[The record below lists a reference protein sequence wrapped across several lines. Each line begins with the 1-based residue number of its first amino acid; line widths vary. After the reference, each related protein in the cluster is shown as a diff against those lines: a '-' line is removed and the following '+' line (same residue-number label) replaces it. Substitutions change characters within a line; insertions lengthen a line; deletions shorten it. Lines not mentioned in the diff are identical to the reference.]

1 MLKGKK
7 IVLAVTGSISAY
19 KSLFLLRLLVK
30 EGADVKVI
38 MSKSAHDFIQPLSF
52 STLSKHPVCSDF
64 TESELNGVWNNHVEM
79 ALWADLILVAPCTA
93 NTLAKYAAGMCDS
106 YLLAV
111 LMSAQCPLFFAPAMD
126 HDMMEHAGT
135 QENLKRIV
143 AMGCTVLA
151 PGYGE
156 LASGLIGKGRL
167 SEPEEILGAV
177 VSHFNPNQRL
187 KGLRA
192 LVNAGPTYE
201 AIDPVRFIGNR
212 SSGKMGIAIAQALR
226 TQGAEVT
233 LVLGPVHESVP
244 DGIKIIRVESAKEM
258 FEACTVG
265 FRNADIAVLT
275 AAVADY
281 RPANVSTEK
290 IKKKDSPLE
299 LRLEETE
306 DIAAALGKNKKS
318 NQKLICFALETENE
332 EAHALSKLQRK
343 NADMLVLNSLRTEGV
358 HFGSDNNAVTLFHSN
373 GSKKEIS
380 LKSKS
385 EIAQII
391 SNEIA
396 DLFQ

>member
-93 NTLAKYAAGMCDS
+93 NTLAKFAAGMCDS
-106 YLLAV
+106 YLIAV

-135 QENLKRIV
+135 QDNLKRI
-143 AMGCTVLA
+143 AEMGCTVLA

-167 SEPEEILGAV
+167 SEPEEILSAV
-177 VSHFNPNQRL
+177 VSYFNPNQRL

-192 LVNAGPTYE
+192 MVNAGPTYE

-226 TQGAEVT
+226 TQGADVT

-244 DGIKIIRVESAKEM
+244 DGIKTIRVESAKEM
-258 FEACTVG
+258 FEACTDG
-265 FRNADIAVLT
+265 FQNADIAVLA

-306 DIAAALGKNKKS
+306 DIAAALGKSKKA

-358 HFGSDNNAVTLFHSN
+358 HFGSDNNAVTLFHSD

>member
-1 MLKGKK
+1 MLKGTKK
-7 IVLAVTGSISAY
+7 VLAVTGSISAY

-30 EGADVKVI
+30 EGAEVKVV
-38 MSKSAHDFIQPLSF
+38 MSKSAHEFIQPLSF

-64 TESELNGVWNNHVEM
+64 TESNLNGVWNNHVEM
-79 ALWADLILVAPCTA
+79 ALWADLIVVAPCTA

-126 HDMMEHAGT
+126 HDMMEHTGT
-135 QENLKRIV
+135 QDNLKRIEE
-143 AMGCTVLA
+143 MGCTVLA

-177 VSHFNPNQRL
+177 ISHFNPNQTL
-187 KGLRA
+187 KGKRA

-226 TQGAEVT
+226 TLGADVT
-233 LVLGPVHESVP
+233 LVLGPVHENIP
-244 DGIKIIRVESAKEM
+244 DGIKIIRIESAREM
-258 FEACTVG
+258 FEACTRE
-265 FRNADIAVLT
+265 FQHSDFAVLA

-281 RPANVSTEK
+281 RPVNVSNEK

-306 DIAAALGKNKKS
+306 DVAASLGKVKS
-318 NQKLICFALETENE
+318 EKQKLICFALETENE
-332 EAHALSKLQRK
+332 EAHAIAKMNRK
-343 NADMLVLNSLRTEGV
+343 NADLLILNSLRTEGV
-358 HFGSDNNAVTLFHSN
+358 YFGSENNAITLFHSN

-380 LKSKS
+380 LKSKT

>member
-1 MLKGKK
+1 MLKRKK

-30 EGADVKVI
+30 EGADVKVV

-79 ALWADLILVAPCTA
+79 ALWADLILIAPCTA

-135 QENLKRIV
+135 QDNLKRI
-143 AMGCTVLA
+143 ASMGCTVLA

-167 SEPEEILGAV
+167 SEPEEILSAV
-177 VSHFNPNQRL
+177 ISYFNPNQRL

-192 LVNAGPTYE
+192 MVNAGPTYE

-226 TQGAEVT
+226 TQGADVT

-258 FEACTVG
+258 FEACTDG
-265 FRNADIAVLT
+265 FQNADIAVLA

-306 DIAAALGKNKKS
+306 DIAAALGKNKES

-396 DLFQ
+396 DLLQ

>member
-30 EGADVKVI
+30 EGANVKVI

-135 QENLKRIV
+135 QENLKRI
-143 AMGCTVLA
+143 AEMGCTVLA

-167 SEPEEILGAV
+167 SEPEEILSV
-177 VSHFNPNQRL
+177 VISHFNPNQRL

-244 DGIKIIRVESAKEM
+244 DGIKIIRVESAREM
-258 FEACTVG
+258 FEACTNG
-265 FRNADIAVLT
+265 FQNADIAVLA

-306 DIAAALGKNKKS
+306 DIAAALGKSKKS

>member
-1 MLKGKK
+1 MLKEKK

-19 KSLFLLRLLVK
+19 KALFLVRLLVK
-30 EGADVKVI
+30 EGAEVKVI
-38 MSKSAHDFIQPLSF
+38 MSKSAHEFIQPLSF
-52 STLSKHPVCSDF
+52 STLSKHSVCSDF
-64 TESELNGVWNNHVEM
+64 TESNLDGVWNNHVEM

-93 NTLAKYAAGMCDS
+93 NTLAKNAAGLCDS

-111 LMSAQCPLFFAPAMD
+111 LMSAKCPLFFAPAMD

-135 QENLKRIV
+135 QENLKRIA

-156 LASGLIGKGRL
+156 LASGLIGNGRL
-167 SEPEEILGAV
+167 SEPEEILSAV
-177 VSHFNPNQRL
+177 VSYFNPNQRL

-192 LVNAGPTYE
+192 MVNAGPTYE

-226 TQGAEVT
+226 TQGADVT

-258 FEACTVG
+258 FEACTDG
-265 FRNADIAVLT
+265 FQNADIAVLA

-306 DIAAALGKNKKS
+306 DIAAALGKSKTM

-391 SNEIA
+391 SHEIA

>member
-30 EGADVKVI
+30 EGAEVKVI

-135 QENLKRIV
+135 QDNLKRI
-143 AMGCTVLA
+143 ASMGCTVLA

-167 SEPEEILGAV
+167 SEPEEILSMV

-187 KGLRA
+187 KGIRA
-192 LVNAGPTYE
+192 MVNAGPTYE

-233 LVLGPVHESVP
+233 LVLGPVHDSIP

-258 FEACTVG
+258 FEACTAC
-265 FRNADIAVLT
+265 FQNADIAVLA

-306 DIAAALGKNKKS
+306 DIAAALGKSKKS

>member
-1 MLKGKK
+1 VLKGKK
-7 IVLAVTGSISAY
+7 IVLAVTGSISVY

-135 QENLKRIV
+135 QDNLKRI
-143 AMGCTVLA
+143 AFMGCTVLA

-167 SEPEEILGAV
+167 SEPEEILSAV
-177 VSHFNPNQRL
+177 VSYFNPNQRL

-192 LVNAGPTYE
+192 MVNAGPTYE

-226 TQGAEVT
+226 TQGADVT

-258 FEACTVG
+258 FEACTDG
-265 FRNADIAVLT
+265 FQNADIAVLA

-306 DIAAALGKNKKS
+306 DIAAALGKSKKA

-332 EAHALSKLQRK
+332 EAHAISKLQRK

-358 HFGSDNNAVTLFHSN
+358 HFGSDNNAVTLFHSD

>member
-30 EGADVKVI
+30 EGAEVKVV
-38 MSKSAHDFIQPLSF
+38 MSKSAHEFIQPLSF

-64 TESELNGVWNNHVEM
+64 TESNLNGVWNNHVEM
-79 ALWADLILVAPCTA
+79 ALWADLIVVAPCTA

-126 HDMMEHAGT
+126 HDMMEHTGT
-135 QENLKRIV
+135 QDNLKRIEE
-143 AMGCTVLA
+143 MDCTVLA

-177 VSHFNPNQRL
+177 ISHFNPNQTL
-187 KGLRA
+187 KGKRA

-226 TQGAEVT
+226 TLGADVT
-233 LVLGPVHESVP
+233 LVLGPVHENIP
-244 DGIKIIRVESAKEM
+244 DGIKIIRIESAREM
-258 FEACTVG
+258 FEACTRE
-265 FRNADIAVLT
+265 FQHSDFAVLA

-281 RPANVSTEK
+281 RPVKVSNEK

-306 DIAAALGKNKKS
+306 DVAASLGKVKS
-318 NQKLICFALETENE
+318 EKQKLICFALETENE
-332 EAHALSKLQRK
+332 EAHAIAKMNRK
-343 NADMLVLNSLRTEGV
+343 NADLLILNSLRTEGV
-358 HFGSDNNAVTLFHSN
+358 YFGSDNNAITLFHSN

-380 LKSKS
+380 LKSKT

>member
-30 EGADVKVI
+30 EGAEVKVI
-38 MSKSAHDFIQPLSF
+38 MSKSAHEFIQPLSF

-64 TESELNGVWNNHVEM
+64 TESSLNGVWNNHVEM

-135 QENLKRIV
+135 QENLKRIEE
-143 AMGCTVLA
+143 MGCTVLA

-167 SEPEEILGAV
+167 SEPEEILNEV
-177 VSHFNPNQRL
+177 ISHFNPNQPL
-187 KGLRA
+187 KGMKA

-226 TQGAEVT
+226 ALGADVT
-233 LVLGPVHESVP
+233 LVLGPVHESIP
-244 DGIKIIRVESAKEM
+244 DGVKIIRIESAREM
-258 FEACTVG
+258 FEACTRE
-265 FRNADIAVLT
+265 FQHSDIAVLA

-281 RPANVSTEK
+281 RPVNVSAEK
-290 IKKKDSPLE
+290 IKKNDSPLE

-306 DIAAALGKNKKS
+306 DIAAELGITKKT

-332 EAHALSKLQRK
+332 EVHALSKMQRK
-343 NADMLVLNSLRTEGV
+343 NADLLILNSLRTEGV
-358 HFGSDNNAVTLFHSN
+358 YFGSENNAITLFHSN

-380 LKSKS
+380 LKSKT

-396 DLFQ
+396 ELFQ

>member
-30 EGADVKVI
+30 EGAEVKVI
-38 MSKSAHDFIQPLSF
+38 MSKSAHEFIQPLSF

-64 TESELNGVWNNHVEM
+64 TESNLNGVWNNHVEM

-126 HDMMEHAGT
+126 HDMMEHLGT
-135 QENLKRIV
+135 QDNLKRIEE
-143 AMGCTVLA
+143 MGCTVLA

-167 SEPEEILGAV
+167 SEPEEILGV
-177 VSHFNPNQRL
+177 VISHFNPNQLL
-187 KGLRA
+187 KGKRA

-212 SSGKMGIAIAQALR
+212 SSGKMGLAIAQALR
-226 TQGAEVT
+226 ALGADVT
-233 LVLGPVHESVP
+233 LVLGPVHENIP
-244 DGIKIIRVESAKEM
+244 DGIKIIRIESALEM
-258 FEACTVG
+258 YEACTRE
-265 FRNADIAVLT
+265 FQHSDFAVLA

-281 RPANVSTEK
+281 RPVNVSTEK
-290 IKKKDSPLE
+290 IKKKNSPLE

-306 DIAAALGKNKKS
+306 DIAASLGKIKNQ

-332 EAHALSKLQRK
+332 EAYAIAKMNRK
-343 NADMLVLNSLRTEGV
+343 NADLLILNSLRTEGV
-358 HFGSDNNAVTLFHSN
+358 YFGSDNNAITLFHSN

-380 LKSKS
+380 LKSKT

-391 SNEIA
+391 STEIA

>member
-1 MLKGKK
+1 VLKGKK

-30 EGADVKVI
+30 EGAQVKVI
-38 MSKSAHDFIQPLSF
+38 MTKSAHDFIQPLSF
-52 STLSKHPVCSDF
+52 STLSKNPVCSDF
-64 TESELNGVWNNHVEM
+64 TESEFNGVWNNHVEM

-135 QENLKRIV
+135 QDNLKRIA

-167 SEPEEILGAV
+167 SEPDEILNV
-177 VSHFNPNQRL
+177 VVYHFNPNQRL
-187 KGLRA
+187 KGRRA
-192 LVNAGPTYE
+192 VVNAGPTYE

-226 TQGAEVT
+226 AQGAEVT
-233 LVLGPVHESVP
+233 LVLGPVHESIP
-244 DGIKIIRVESAKEM
+244 EGMKIIRVESAKEM
-258 FEACTVG
+258 FDACTEA
-265 FRNADIAVLT
+265 FQNAEIAVLA

-306 DIAAALGKNKKS
+306 DIAAALGKQKS
-318 NQKLICFALETENE
+318 SVQKLICFALETENE
-332 EAHALSKLQRK
+332 EAHALSKLKRK
-343 NADMLVLNSLRTEGV
+343 NADLLILNSLRTEGV
-358 HFGSDNNAVTLFHSN
+358 HFGSENNAVTIFHSN

-385 EIAQII
+385 EIAKII

-396 DLFQ
+396 ELFP

>member
-1 MLKGKK
+1 VLKGKK

-79 ALWADLILVAPCTA
+79 ALWADLILIAPCTA

-135 QENLKRIV
+135 QENLKRI
-143 AMGCTVLA
+143 ASMGCTVLA

-167 SEPEEILGAV
+167 SEPEEILGVV

-258 FEACTVG
+258 FEACTDG
-265 FRNADIAVLT
+265 FQNADIAVLA

-306 DIAAALGKNKKS
+306 DIAAALGKSKNS

>member
-19 KSLFLLRLLVK
+19 KSLFLVRLLVK
-30 EGADVKVI
+30 EGAEVKVI

-52 STLSKHPVCSDF
+52 STLSKHAVCSDF
-64 TESELNGVWNNHVEM
+64 TESDLTGVWNNHVEM

-93 NTLAKYAAGMCDS
+93 NTLAKYASGMCDS

-111 LMSAQCPLFFAPAMD
+111 LMSARCPLFFAPAMD
-126 HDMMEHAGT
+126 HDMMDHMGT
-135 QENLKRIV
+135 QENLKRIEE
-143 AMGCTVLA
+143 MGCTVLA

-167 SEPEEILGAV
+167 SEPEEILDAV
-177 VSHFNPNQRL
+177 MLHFNPNQLL
-187 KGLRA
+187 KGKKA

-233 LVLGPVHESVP
+233 LVLGPVHESIP
-244 DGIKIIRVESAKEM
+244 DGIKTIRVESAKEM
-258 FEACTVG
+258 FDACTAC
-265 FRNADIAVLT
+265 FQKADIAVLA

-306 DIAAALGKNKKS
+306 DIAAALGKSKKS

>member
-1 MLKGKK
+1 VLKGKK

-30 EGADVKVI
+30 EGGEVKVI

-52 STLSKHPVCSDF
+52 SALSKHPVCSDF
-64 TESELNGVWNNHVEM
+64 TESEVNGVWNNHVEM

-135 QENLKRIV
+135 QDNLKRI
-143 AMGCTVLA
+143 ASMGCTVLA

-167 SEPEEILGAV
+167 SEPEEILSAV
-177 VSHFNPNQRL
+177 ISYFNPNQRL

-192 LVNAGPTYE
+192 MVNAGPTYE

-226 TQGAEVT
+226 TQGADVT

-244 DGIKIIRVESAKEM
+244 DGIKTIRVESAKEM
-258 FEACTVG
+258 FEACTDG
-265 FRNADIAVLT
+265 FQNADIAVLA

-306 DIAAALGKNKKS
+306 DIAAALGKSKKA

-358 HFGSDNNAVTLFHSN
+358 HFGSDNNAVTLFHSD

>member
-1 MLKGKK
+1 
-7 IVLAVTGSISAY
+7 S
-19 KSLFLLRLLVK
+19 
-30 EGADVKVI
+30 
-38 MSKSAHDFIQPLSF
+38 
-52 STLSKHPVCSDF
+52 
-64 TESELNGVWNNHVEM
+64 
-79 ALWADLILVAPCTA
+79 
-93 NTLAKYAAGMCDS
+93 
-106 YLLAV
+106 
-111 LMSAQCPLFFAPAMD
+111 
-126 HDMMEHAGT
+126 
-135 QENLKRIV
+135 
-143 AMGCTVLA
+143 MGCTVLA

-167 SEPEEILGAV
+167 SEPEEILSAV
-177 VSHFNPNQRL
+177 ISYFNPNQRL

-192 LVNAGPTYE
+192 MVNAGPTYE

-226 TQGAEVT
+226 TQGADVT

-244 DGIKIIRVESAKEM
+244 EGIKIIRVESAKEM
-258 FEACTVG
+258 FEACTDG
-265 FRNADIAVLT
+265 FQNADIAVL
-275 AAVADY
+275 AAAIADY

-306 DIAAALGKNKKS
+306 DIAAALGKSKKA

-358 HFGSDNNAVTLFHSN
+358 HFGSDNNAVTLFHSD

>member
-30 EGADVKVI
+30 EGAEVKVI
-38 MSKSAHDFIQPLSF
+38 MSKSAHEFIQPLSF

-64 TESELNGVWNNHVEM
+64 TESSLNGVWNNHVEM

-135 QENLKRIV
+135 QENLKRIEE
-143 AMGCTVLA
+143 MGCTVLA

-167 SEPEEILGAV
+167 SEPEEILNEV
-177 VSHFNPNQRL
+177 ISHFNPNQPL
-187 KGLRA
+187 KGMKA

-226 TQGAEVT
+226 ALGADVT
-233 LVLGPVHESVP
+233 LVLGPVHESIP
-244 DGIKIIRVESAKEM
+244 DGVKIIRIESAREM
-258 FEACTVG
+258 FEACTRE
-265 FRNADIAVLT
+265 FQHSDIAVLA

-281 RPANVSTEK
+281 RPVNVSNEK
-290 IKKKDSPLE
+290 IKKNDSPLE

-306 DIAAALGKNKKS
+306 DIAAALGMTKKT

-332 EAHALSKLQRK
+332 EVHALSKMQRK
-343 NADMLVLNSLRTEGV
+343 NADLLILNSLRTEGV
-358 HFGSDNNAVTLFHSN
+358 YFGSENNAITLFHSN

-380 LKSKS
+380 LKSKT

-396 DLFQ
+396 ELFQ

>member
-30 EGADVKVI
+30 EGAEVKVI
-38 MSKSAHDFIQPLSF
+38 MSKSAHEFIQPLSF

-64 TESELNGVWNNHVEM
+64 TESSLNGVWNNHVEM

-135 QENLKRIV
+135 QENLKRIEE
-143 AMGCTVLA
+143 MGCTVLA

-167 SEPEEILGAV
+167 SEPEEILNEV
-177 VSHFNPNQRL
+177 ISHFNPNQPL
-187 KGLRA
+187 KGMKA

-226 TQGAEVT
+226 ALGADVT
-233 LVLGPVHESVP
+233 LVLGPVHESIP
-244 DGIKIIRVESAKEM
+244 DGVKIIRIESAREM
-258 FEACTVG
+258 FEACTRE
-265 FRNADIAVLT
+265 FQHSDIAVLA

-281 RPANVSTEK
+281 RPVNVSAEK
-290 IKKKDSPLE
+290 IKKNDSPLE

-306 DIAAALGKNKKS
+306 DIAAALGMTKKT

-332 EAHALSKLQRK
+332 EVHALSKMQRK
-343 NADMLVLNSLRTEGV
+343 NADLLILNSLRTEGV
-358 HFGSDNNAVTLFHSN
+358 YFGSENNAITLFHSN

-380 LKSKS
+380 LKSKT

-396 DLFQ
+396 ELFQ

>member
-38 MSKSAHDFIQPLSF
+38 MSNSAHEFIQPLSF
-52 STLSKHPVCSDF
+52 ATLSKNPVCSDF
-64 TESELNGVWNNHVEM
+64 TESKNEGVWNNHVEM

-93 NTLAKYAAGMCDS
+93 NTLAKYASGMCDS

-111 LMSAQCPLFFAPAMD
+111 LMSAQCPLYFAPAMD

-135 QENLKRIV
+135 QENLKRIET
-143 AMGCTVLA
+143 MGCTVLA

-167 SEPEEILGAV
+167 SEPEEIVGAV
-177 VSHFNPNQRL
+177 ISFFNPNQRL
-187 KGLRA
+187 KGKKA

-226 TQGAEVT
+226 TLGADVT
-233 LVLGPVHESVP
+233 LVLGPVHESIP
-244 DGIKIIRVESAKEM
+244 EGIKIIRVESAREM
-258 FEACTVG
+258 FDVCTHEFV
-265 FRNADIAVLT
+265 NADITVLA

-281 RPANVSTEK
+281 RPLNVSSEK

-306 DIAAALGKNKKS
+306 DIAAALGSVKKA
-318 NQKLICFALETENE
+318 NQKLVCFALETENE
-332 EAHALSKLQRK
+332 EAHALVKMNRK
-343 NADMLVLNSLRTEGV
+343 NADLLVLNSLRTEGV
-358 HFGSDNNAVTLFHSN
+358 YFGSDNNAITLFNSN
-373 GSKKEIS
+373 GTKKEIS

-385 EIAQII
+385 EIAEII

>member
-7 IVLAVTGSISAY
+7 IVLAVTVSISAY

-30 EGADVKVI
+30 EGAEVKVI
-38 MSKSAHDFIQPLSF
+38 MSKSAHEFIQPLSF

-64 TESELNGVWNNHVEM
+64 TESNLNGVCNNHVEM

-135 QENLKRIV
+135 QENLKRIEE
-143 AMGCTVLA
+143 MGCTVLA

-167 SEPEEILGAV
+167 SEPEEILNEV
-177 VSHFNPNQRL
+177 ISHFNPNQPL
-187 KGLRA
+187 KGMKA

-226 TQGAEVT
+226 ALGADVT
-233 LVLGPVHESVP
+233 LVLGPVHESIP
-244 DGIKIIRVESAKEM
+244 EGIKVIRVESAKEM
-258 FEACTVG
+258 FETCTAV
-265 FRNADIAVLT
+265 FQNSDIAVLA

-281 RPANVSTEK
+281 RPVNVSNEK
-290 IKKKDSPLE
+290 IKKNDSPLE

-306 DIAAALGKNKKS
+306 DIAAALGITKKT

-332 EAHALSKLQRK
+332 EVHALSKMQRK
-343 NADMLVLNSLRTEGV
+343 NADLLILNSLRTEGV
-358 HFGSDNNAVTLFHSN
+358 YFGSENNAVTLFHSN

-380 LKSKS
+380 LKSKT

-396 DLFQ
+396 ELFQ

>member
-19 KSLFLLRLLVK
+19 KSLYLLRLLVK

-79 ALWADLILVAPCTA
+79 ALWADVILVAPCTA

-135 QENLKRIV
+135 QENLKRIA

-167 SEPEEILGAV
+167 SEPEEILSVV
-177 VSHFNPNQRL
+177 VSFFNPNQRL

-226 TQGAEVT
+226 TQGADVT
-233 LVLGPVHESVP
+233 LVLGPVHESVS
-244 DGIKIIRVESAKEM
+244 DGIKIIRVESAREM
-258 FEACTVG
+258 FEACTDV
-265 FRNADIAVLT
+265 FQNADIAVLA

>member
-30 EGADVKVI
+30 EGAEVKVI
-38 MSKSAHDFIQPLSF
+38 MSKSAHEFIQPLSF

-64 TESELNGVWNNHVEM
+64 TESSLNGVWNNHVEM

-135 QENLKRIV
+135 QENLKRIEE
-143 AMGCTVLA
+143 MGCTVLA

-167 SEPEEILGAV
+167 SEPEEILNEV
-177 VSHFNPNQRL
+177 ISHFNPNQPL
-187 KGLRA
+187 KGMKA

-226 TQGAEVT
+226 ALGADVT
-233 LVLGPVHESVP
+233 LVLGPVHESIP
-244 DGIKIIRVESAKEM
+244 DGVKIIRIESAREM
-258 FEACTVG
+258 FEACTRE
-265 FRNADIAVLT
+265 FQHSDIAVLA

-281 RPANVSTEK
+281 RPVNVSAEK

-306 DIAAALGKNKKS
+306 DIAAALGMTKKT

-332 EAHALSKLQRK
+332 EVHALSKMQRK
-343 NADMLVLNSLRTEGV
+343 NADLLILNSLRTEGV
-358 HFGSDNNAVTLFHSN
+358 YFGSENNAITLFHSN

-380 LKSKS
+380 LKSKT

-396 DLFQ
+396 ELFQ

>member
-1 MLKGKK
+1 VLKGKK
-7 IVLAVTGSISAY
+7 IVIAVTGSISAY

-93 NTLAKYAAGMCDS
+93 NTLAKFAAGMCDS
-106 YLLAV
+106 YLIAV

-135 QENLKRIV
+135 QDNLKRI
-143 AMGCTVLA
+143 AEMGCTVLA

-167 SEPEEILGAV
+167 SEPEEILSAV
-177 VSHFNPNQRL
+177 VSYFNPNQRL

-192 LVNAGPTYE
+192 MVNAGPTYE

-226 TQGAEVT
+226 TQGADVT

-244 DGIKIIRVESAKEM
+244 DGIKTIRVESAKEM
-258 FEACTVG
+258 FEACTDG
-265 FRNADIAVLT
+265 FQNADIAVLA

-290 IKKKDSPLE
+290 IKKKDSPLD

-306 DIAAALGKNKKS
+306 DIAAALGKSKKA

-358 HFGSDNNAVTLFHSN
+358 HFGSDNNAVTLFHSD

>member
-19 KSLFLLRLLVK
+19 KSLFLVRLLVK
-30 EGADVKVI
+30 EGAEVKVI

-52 STLSKHPVCSDF
+52 STLSKQAVCSDF
-64 TESELNGVWNNHVEM
+64 TESDLTGVWNNHVEM

-93 NTLAKYAAGMCDS
+93 NTLAKYASGMCDS

-111 LMSAQCPLFFAPAMD
+111 LMSARCPLFFAPAMD
-126 HDMMEHAGT
+126 HDMMDHPGT
-135 QENLKRIV
+135 QENLKRIE

-167 SEPEEILGAV
+167 SEPEEILNAV
-177 VSHFNPNQRL
+177 ISHFNPNQLL
-187 KGLRA
+187 KGKKA

-226 TQGAEVT
+226 SLGAEVT
-233 LVLGPVHESVP
+233 LVLGPVHENIP
-244 DGIKIIRVESAKEM
+244 DGMKIIRVESAKEM
-258 FEACTVG
+258 FEACTIA
-265 FRNADIAVLT
+265 FESSDIAVLA

-281 RPANVSTEK
+281 RPINVSENK

-306 DIAAALGKNKKS
+306 DIAAALGKMKRE

-332 EAHALSKLQRK
+332 EAHALKKLERK
-343 NADMLVLNSLRTEGV
+343 NADLLILNSLRTEGV
-358 HFGSDNNAVTLFHSN
+358 FFGSENNAITLFHSN
-373 GSKKEIS
+373 ASKKEIS
-380 LKSKS
+380 LKSKT
-385 EIAQII
+385 EIAKII

-396 DLFQ
+396 ELFQ

>member
-7 IVLAVTGSISAY
+7 IILAVTGSISAY

-30 EGADVKVI
+30 EGAEVKVI

-52 STLSKHPVCSDF
+52 STLSKHPVRSDF

-93 NTLAKYAAGMCDS
+93 NTLAKYATGMCDS
-106 YLLAV
+106 YPLAV

-135 QENLKRIV
+135 QENLRRIE

-167 SEPEEILGAV
+167 SEPEEIVSAV
-177 VSHFNPNQRL
+177 VSHFNPLQRL
-187 KGLRA
+187 KGRRA

-226 TQGAEVT
+226 AQGAEVT
-233 LVLGPVHESVP
+233 LVLGPVHENVP
-244 DGIKIIRVESAKEM
+244 DGIRIVRVESANEM
-258 FEACTVG
+258 FQACTQV
-265 FRNADIAVLT
+265 FQNTEIAVLA

-281 RPANVSTEK
+281 RPAQVSTEK

-306 DIAAALGKNKKS
+306 DIAAALGKTKNS

-332 EAHALSKLQRK
+332 EVHALSKLQRK
-343 NADMLVLNSLRTEGV
+343 NADLLVLNSLRTEGV
-358 HFGSDNNAVTLFHSN
+358 HFGSDHNAVTLFHSN

>member
-64 TESELNGVWNNHVEM
+64 TESELNGVWNNHVEL
-79 ALWADLILVAPCTA
+79 ALWADLILIAPCTA

-135 QENLKRIV
+135 QDNLKRI
-143 AMGCTVLA
+143 ASMGCTVLA

-167 SEPEEILGAV
+167 SEPEEVLSVV

-192 LVNAGPTYE
+192 MVNAGPTYE

-226 TQGAEVT
+226 TQGADVT

-244 DGIKIIRVESAKEM
+244 DGIKIIRVESAREM
-258 FEACTVG
+258 FEACTTG
-265 FRNADIAVLT
+265 FQNADIAVLA

-306 DIAAALGKNKKS
+306 DIAAALGKSKNS

>member
-30 EGADVKVI
+30 EGAEVKVI
-38 MSKSAHDFIQPLSF
+38 MSKSAHEFIQPLSF

-64 TESELNGVWNNHVEM
+64 TESNLNGVWNNHVEM

-93 NTLAKYAAGMCDS
+93 NTLAKYAAGMCDA

-126 HDMMEHAGT
+126 HDMMEHLGT
-135 QENLKRIV
+135 QDNLKRIE

-167 SEPEEILGAV
+167 SEPEEILGV
-177 VSHFNPNQRL
+177 VISHFNPNQLL
-187 KGLRA
+187 KGKRA

-226 TQGAEVT
+226 ALGADVT
-233 LVLGPVHESVP
+233 LVLGPVHENIP
-244 DGIKIIRVESAKEM
+244 DGIKIIRIESALEM
-258 FEACTVG
+258 YEACTRE
-265 FRNADIAVLT
+265 FQHSDFAVLA

-281 RPANVSTEK
+281 RPVNVSTEK
-290 IKKKDSPLE
+290 IKKKNSSLE

-306 DIAAALGKNKKS
+306 DIAASLGKIKNQ

-332 EAHALSKLQRK
+332 EAHAIAKMNRK
-343 NADMLVLNSLRTEGV
+343 NADLLILNSLKTEGV
-358 HFGSDNNAVTLFHSN
+358 YFGSDSNAITLFHSN

-380 LKSKS
+380 LKSKT

-391 SNEIA
+391 STEIA
-396 DLFQ
+396 ELFQ

>member
-30 EGADVKVI
+30 EGAEVKVI

-52 STLSKHPVCSDF
+52 SALSKHPVCSDF
-64 TESELNGVWNNHVEM
+64 TESEVNGVWNNHVEM

-135 QENLKRIV
+135 QDNLKRI
-143 AMGCTVLA
+143 ASMGCTVLA

-167 SEPEEILGAV
+167 SEPEEILSAV
-177 VSHFNPNQRL
+177 ISYFNPNQRL

-192 LVNAGPTYE
+192 MVNAGPTYE

-226 TQGAEVT
+226 TQGADVT

-244 DGIKIIRVESAKEM
+244 DGIKTIRVESAKEM
-258 FEACTVG
+258 FEACTDG
-265 FRNADIAVLT
+265 FQNADIAVLA

-306 DIAAALGKNKKS
+306 DIAAALGKSKKA

-358 HFGSDNNAVTLFHSN
+358 HFGSDNNAVTLFHSD

>member
-1 MLKGKK
+1 M
-7 IVLAVTGSISAY
+7 
-19 KSLFLLRLLVK
+19 K
-30 EGADVKVI
+30 EGAEVKVI
-38 MSKSAHDFIQPLSF
+38 MSKSAHEFIQPLSF

-64 TESELNGVWNNHVEM
+64 TESSLDGVWNNHVEM

-135 QENLKRIV
+135 QENLKRIEE
-143 AMGCTVLA
+143 MGCTVLA

-167 SEPEEILGAV
+167 SEPEEILNEV
-177 VSHFNPNQRL
+177 ISHFNPNQPL
-187 KGLRA
+187 KGMKA

-226 TQGAEVT
+226 ALGADVT
-233 LVLGPVHESVP
+233 LVLGPVHESIP
-244 DGIKIIRVESAKEM
+244 EGIKVIRVESAKEM
-258 FEACTVG
+258 FETCTAV
-265 FRNADIAVLT
+265 FQNSDIAVLA

-281 RPANVSTEK
+281 RPVNVSNEK
-290 IKKKDSPLE
+290 RKKNDSPLE
-299 LRLEETE
+299 MRLEETE
-306 DIAAALGKNKKS
+306 DIAAALGITKKT

-332 EAHALSKLQRK
+332 EVHALSKMQRK
-343 NADMLVLNSLRTEGV
+343 NADLLILNSLRTEGV
-358 HFGSDNNAVTLFHSN
+358 YFGSENNAVTLFHSN

-380 LKSKS
+380 LKSKT

-396 DLFQ
+396 ELFQ

>member
-1 MLKGKK
+1 VLKGKK

-64 TESELNGVWNNHVEM
+64 TESELNGVWNNHVEI

-106 YLLAV
+106 YLIAV

-135 QENLKRIV
+135 QDNLKRI
-143 AMGCTVLA
+143 AEMGCTVLA

-167 SEPEEILGAV
+167 SEPEEILSAI
-177 VSHFNPNQRL
+177 VSYFNPNQRL

-192 LVNAGPTYE
+192 MVNAGPTYE

-226 TQGAEVT
+226 TQGADVT

-244 DGIKIIRVESAKEM
+244 EGIKIIRVESAKEM
-258 FEACTVG
+258 FEACTDG
-265 FRNADIAVLT
+265 FQNADIAVLA

-306 DIAAALGKNKKS
+306 DIAAALGKIKKA

-358 HFGSDNNAVTLFHSN
+358 HFGSTNNAVTLFHSD

>member
-19 KSLFLLRLLVK
+19 KSLYLLRLLVK

-64 TESELNGVWNNHVEM
+64 TENELSGVWNNHVEM

-135 QENLKRIV
+135 QENLKRI
-143 AMGCTVLA
+143 ADMGCTVLA

-167 SEPEEILGAV
+167 SEPEEILSVV
-177 VSHFNPNQRL
+177 VSFFNPNQRL

-226 TQGAEVT
+226 TQGADVT
-233 LVLGPVHESVP
+233 LVLGPVHESVS
-244 DGIKIIRVESAKEM
+244 DGIKIIRVESAREM
-258 FEACTVG
+258 FEACTDV
-265 FRNADIAVLT
+265 FQNADIAVLA

>member
-30 EGADVKVI
+30 EGAEVKVI

-52 STLSKHPVCSDF
+52 SALSKHPVCSDF
-64 TESELNGVWNNHVEM
+64 TESEVNGVWNNHVEM

-135 QENLKRIV
+135 QDNLKRI
-143 AMGCTVLA
+143 ASMGCTVLA

-167 SEPEEILGAV
+167 SEPEEILSAV
-177 VSHFNPNQRL
+177 ISYFNPNQRL

-192 LVNAGPTYE
+192 MVNAGPTYE

-226 TQGAEVT
+226 TQGADVT

-244 DGIKIIRVESAKEM
+244 EGIKIIRVESAKEM
-258 FEACTVG
+258 FEACTDG
-265 FRNADIAVLT
+265 FQNADIAVLA

-306 DIAAALGKNKKS
+306 DIAAALGKSKKA

-358 HFGSDNNAVTLFHSN
+358 HFGSDNNAVTLFHSD

>member
-1 MLKGKK
+1 MLKEKK

-30 EGADVKVI
+30 EGAEVKVI
-38 MSKSAHDFIQPLSF
+38 MSKSAHEFIQPLSF
-52 STLSKHPVCSDF
+52 STLSKHAVCSDF
-64 TESELNGVWNNHVEM
+64 TESNLNGVWNNHVEM

-93 NTLAKYAAGMCDS
+93 NTLAKYASGMCDS

-126 HDMMEHAGT
+126 HDMMEHSGT
-135 QENLKRIV
+135 QENLKRIEE
-143 AMGCTVLA
+143 MGCTVLA

-167 SEPEEILGAV
+167 SEPEEILSAV
-177 VSHFNPNQRL
+177 IAHFNPNQPL
-187 KGLRA
+187 KGKKA

-226 TQGAEVT
+226 TLGADVT
-233 LVLGPVHESVP
+233 LVLGPVHENVP
-244 DGIKIIRVESAKEM
+244 DGIKIIRVESALEM
-258 FEACTVG
+258 YETCTRE
-265 FRNADIAVLT
+265 FQHADFAVLA

-281 RPANVSTEK
+281 RPVNVSTEK

-306 DIAAALGKNKKS
+306 DVAASLGKMKNAK
-318 NQKLICFALETENE
+318 QKLICFALETENE
-332 EAHALSKLQRK
+332 EAHAIAKMNRK
-343 NADMLVLNSLRTEGV
+343 NADLLILNSLRTEGV
-358 HFGSDNNAVTLFHSN
+358 YFGSDNNAITLFHSN

-380 LKSKS
+380 LKSKT

>member
-30 EGADVKVI
+30 EGAEVKVI

-79 ALWADLILVAPCTA
+79 ALWADLILIAPCTA

-135 QENLKRIV
+135 QDNLKRI
-143 AMGCTVLA
+143 AEMGCTVLA

-167 SEPEEILGAV
+167 SEPEEIVNAV
-177 VSHFNPNQRL
+177 VSFFNPNQRL

-192 LVNAGPTYE
+192 MVNAGPTYE

-226 TQGAEVT
+226 TQGADVT
-233 LVLGPVHESVP
+233 LVLGPVHESIP
-244 DGIKIIRVESAKEM
+244 DGIKIIRVESAREM
-258 FEACTVG
+258 FEACTHI
-265 FRNADIAVLT
+265 FQNADIAVLA

-281 RPANVSTEK
+281 RPAHVSTEK
-290 IKKKDSPLE
+290 IKKKHSPLE

-306 DIAAALGKNKKS
+306 DIAAAMGKSKNT

-343 NADMLVLNSLRTEGV
+343 NADMLVLNSLKTEGV

>member
-30 EGADVKVI
+30 EGAEVKVI

-52 STLSKHPVCSDF
+52 SALSKHPVCSDF
-64 TESELNGVWNNHVEM
+64 TESEVNGVWNNHVEM

-135 QENLKRIV
+135 QDNLKRI
-143 AMGCTVLA
+143 ASMGCTVLA

-167 SEPEEILGAV
+167 SEPEEILSAV
-177 VSHFNPNQRL
+177 ISYFNPNQRL

-192 LVNAGPTYE
+192 MVNAGPTYE

-226 TQGAEVT
+226 TQGADVT

-244 DGIKIIRVESAKEM
+244 EGIKIIRVESAKEM
-258 FEACTVG
+258 FEACTDG
-265 FRNADIAVLT
+265 FQNADIAVL
-275 AAVADY
+275 AAAIADY

-306 DIAAALGKNKKS
+306 DIAAALGKSKKA

-358 HFGSDNNAVTLFHSN
+358 HFGSDNNAVTLFHSD